1 MQDKI
6 NCFLSDL
13 CLKELSHQ
21 THAVTLNMLYLYK
34 LEYLLLIYL
43 LLQKYI
49 NILYGDF
56 FFSFLL
62 CTINN
67 VILS

>member
-43 LLQKYI
+43 LSLLI
-49 NILYGDF
+49 MLF
-56 FFSFLL
+56 FLRYYWK
-62 CTINN
+62 IRY
-67 VILS
+67 